1 MAESP
6 YMIKRREQMLG
17 LRSPDP
23 KKEPKPI
30 AKVSEKKKAQQE
42 ADKAAGVKSSPRK
55 PLPKGGKPR
64 GRSEKMRGVVSA
76 LRPLYDAF
84 MKDKEECEIKSPVC
98 TGRAEYIHHV
108 EGRGIKVILDQSKWK
123 ACCGACN
130 GYVEVKDAEA
140 KEKGHKKS
148 RLAKS

>member
-1 MAESP
+1 MSTNNDEILQRLHRARAAKEKKQP
-6 YMIKRREQMLG
+6 
-17 LRSPDP
+17 PP
-23 KKEPKPI
+23 KKP
-30 AKVSEKKKAQQE
+30 
-42 ADKAAGVKSSPRK
+42 GKSLQGNT
-55 PLPKGGKPR
+55 PLKKGGKPK
-64 GRSEKMRGVVSA
+64 GRSEKMRGVISA

-98 TGRAEYIHHV
+98 TGRAECVHHV

-130 GYVEVKDAEA
+130 SHVEVKDAEA
-140 KEKGHKKS
+140 KEKGLKKS

>member
-1 MAESP
+1 MSTDNDEILSRLHRA
-6 YMIKRREQMLG
+6 REG
-17 LRSPDP
+17 KP
-23 KKEPKPI
+23 KKVYGGPKAI
-30 AKVSEKKKAQQE
+30 SDKKKAEME
-42 ADKAAGVKSSPRK
+42 ADKAAGIKAEPRK
-55 PLPKGGKPR
+55 PLRRGGKPK
-64 GRSEKMRGVVSA
+64 GRSEKMRGVISA

-98 TGRAEYIHHV
+98 TGRAECVHHV

-123 ACCGACN
+123 ASCGACN